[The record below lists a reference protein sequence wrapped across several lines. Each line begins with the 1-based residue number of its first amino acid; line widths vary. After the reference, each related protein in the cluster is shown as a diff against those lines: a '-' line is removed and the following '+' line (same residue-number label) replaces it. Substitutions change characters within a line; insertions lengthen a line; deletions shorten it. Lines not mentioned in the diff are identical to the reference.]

1 MEFSRLREKIEELGN
16 QLVNCMPPAP
26 CEDVVND
33 PESGR
38 IPRCLVLEERS
49 GAEGV
54 AIVGI
59 NPGQAIPAERK
70 RFMNER
76 SYASMLS
83 FWKEHVR
90 DRRYYKG
97 LREVADSL
105 GYSGPILWTE
115 LVKCESE
122 KKGRRI
128 SPQTMRSCISR
139 YLEKELAIFKDWP
152 IIAVGN
158 QAFDYCSLRFP
169 ERLVI
174 GIPHPTGSFGT
185 FNKLFRAGPKG
196 KKLKEEYTKIMKEK
210 RRSAPNP
217 AIRLF
222 PSNGQTREALEKF
235 EE

>member
-1 MEFSRLREKIEELGN
+1 MEFSRLRRRIEELGN
-16 QLVNCMPPAP
+16 QLVNCRPITP

-54 AIVGI
+54 VIVGI
-59 NPGQAIPAERK
+59 NPGQAKPAERK
-70 RFMNER
+70 FFMNER
-76 SYASMLS
+76 SYSSMLS
-83 FWKEHVR
+83 IWKEHVR

-105 GYSGPILWTE
+105 GYTGPILWTE
-115 LVKCESE
+115 LVKCQSE

-139 YLEKELAIFKDWP
+139 YLEKELAIFSDFP

-158 QAFDYCSLRFP
+158 QAFDYCSLRFAD
-169 ERLVI
+169 RFVI

-185 FNKLFRAGPKG
+185 FCNLFYAGSKG
-196 KKLKEEYTKIMKEK
+196 KRLKDKYARIIEEK
-210 RRSAPNP
+210 RRSKPNP

-222 PSNGQTREALEKF
+222 PG
-235 EE
+235 